1 LESSRIDDIECECVV
16 AVVVN
21 EAAPKGGRVV
31 ETAAASIDRAALAKK
46 KKKWRRSCPS
56 ELQTPD
62 LEDQRMN
69 LFGRKKT
76 AATTAAAQDPAQTIL
91 QLRNTVDTLEKRQ
104 VHLDKKIEQQMTE
117 AKAKMQKKDKRGALY
132 CLKRKKMYE
141 AEIEKINGA
150 RLTLEQQMIA
160 IEGTVTNSETIKAMT
175 AGKEAMANARGNAT
189 ADDVGELMD
198 DITDEVEQA
207 NDIAAAIS
215 APANQI
221 LDDEDLLNELNELEE
236 LELESQLLDA
246 PAVPAAA
253 HDDLVDLPAV
263 PTAAVE
269 LAQPVAVEDAD
280 TKALRELE
288 AAMAL

>member
-1 LESSRIDDIECECVV
+1 ME
-16 AVVVN
+16 
-21 EAAPKGGRVV
+21 
-31 ETAAASIDRAALAKK
+31 
-46 KKKWRRSCPS
+46 
-56 ELQTPD
+56 
-62 LEDQRMN
+62 
-69 LFGRKKT
+69 
-76 AATTAAAQDPAQTIL
+76 
-91 QLRNTVDTLEKRQ
+91 TLEKRQ
-104 VHLDKKIEQQMTE
+104 IHLDKKIEQQLQE
-117 AKAKMQKKDKRGALY
+117 AKAKMAKKDKRGALY

-175 AGKEAMANARGNAT
+175 AGKEAMAKARGNVT
-189 ADDVGELMD
+189 VDDVGELMD

-215 APANQI
+215 APANAV
-221 LDDEDLLNELNELEE
+221 LDDEELLNELNEMEE

-246 PAVPAAA
+246 PAVPAVPTTA
-253 HDDLVDLPAV
+253 DVVDLPAV
-263 PTAAVE
+263 PTAQPDVPAAV
-269 LAQPVAVEDAD
+269 AEDAD